1 MVWAK
6 STLGLTQRAVF
17 FLYSGGTAPDF
28 HRIPLLSENQYSGKM
43 LWKQGSC
50 REKIPLEKEVTFL
63 HLSNKLSEGY
73 FNLQIS
79 NFHDTR
85 YSYLTKYSIWDMLSK
100 HFYGAVAEWFKAAV
114 LKTVVLQGTGGSNPP
129 CSESFFSRI
138 QARKRGRAVIQRI
151 ANPSV
156 LHRPGRFDSCRFRY
170 KRL

>member
-1 MVWAK
+1 MVWGK
-6 STLGLTQRAVF
+6 SVLGLTQRAAL

-85 YSYLTKYSIWDMLSK
+85 YSYLTKYSI
-100 HFYGAVAEWFKAAV
+100 
-114 LKTVVLQGTGGSNPP
+114 
-129 CSESFFSRI
+129 
-138 QARKRGRAVIQRI
+138 
-151 ANPSV
+151 
-156 LHRPGRFDSCRFRY
+156 
-170 KRL
+170 

>member
-1 MVWAK
+1 MRFDSRLLAQDCPAK
-6 STLGLTQRAVF
+6 LDQQHTFSPVGNGLGQIRSWFDPTCRLF
-17 FLYSGGTAPDF
+17 PYSGGTAPDF

-85 YSYLTKYSIWDMLSK
+85 YSYLTKYSI
-100 HFYGAVAEWFKAAV
+100 
-114 LKTVVLQGTGGSNPP
+114 
-129 CSESFFSRI
+129 
-138 QARKRGRAVIQRI
+138 
-151 ANPSV
+151 
-156 LHRPGRFDSCRFRY
+156 
-170 KRL
+170 